1 MRRRASSSNDS
12 MLSESSLSANNSP
25 LVQCA
30 PVTWTNVP
38 NISETVPTSNSPSVL
53 LTQPREVLETT
64 V

>member
-1 MRRRASSSNDS
+1 MRRRVSSSNDS
-12 MLSESSLSANNSP
+12 MLSESSVSASNSP

-38 NISETVPTSNSPSVL
+38 DMTAEVSNESSAVIL
-53 LTQPREVLETT
+53 NQTREVLETT